1 MKLEKFNNVYFI
13 GIGGIGMSALA
24 RWFRGSG
31 YHVAGYDR
39 TRTTLTEQLEAEGM
53 LIHYEDDVKLVPLNF
68 MNDALIVYTP
78 AIPADHKELNYFKAQ
93 GRKLWKRSEILG
105 KVTEEV
111 FTVAVAG
118 THGKTTTSSMIA
130 HILKYAG
137 KNVFAFVG
145 GITQNYKS
153 NLLVGDKS
161 AGEQIMVVEADEYDR
176 SFLRLSPAITV
187 ITAMDPDHLDIYKD
201 EADFVDTFNQFAG
214 QVKSNGVVFAQ
225 GNCPVRKLDN
235 SRTLNFYGEAGSDFS
250 PFNKRIEKGYYIYD
264 LKTPA
269 GTITNIALGVPG
281 DHNVQNSIAAFAVG
295 LQLGIPAETI
305 KSALKEYK
313 GVKRR
318 FDYIYRSE
326 KITYIDDYAHHPTEI
341 KAFLSAV
348 KEVYKDK
355 KVTAIFQPHLFS
367 RTRDFMDGFAESL
380 AIPDALIL
388 LEIYPARELPIP
400 GITSSVLLD
409 KVNLTEKKVVAKSD
423 LMKTL
428 ESTETDILVTIGA
441 GDIDQ
446 FIEPIKKLL
455 EKEAGR

>member
-1 MKLEKFNNVYFI
+1 
-13 GIGGIGMSALA
+13 
-24 RWFRGSG
+24 
-31 YHVAGYDR
+31 
-39 TRTTLTEQLEAEGM
+39 
-53 LIHYEDDVKLVPLNF
+53 
-68 MNDALIVYTP
+68 
-78 AIPADHKELNYFKAQ
+78 
-93 GRKLWKRSEILG
+93 
-105 KVTEEV
+105 
-111 FTVAVAG
+111 
-118 THGKTTTSSMIA
+118 
-130 HILKYAG
+130 
-137 KNVFAFVG
+137 
-145 GITQNYKS
+145 
-153 NLLVGDKS
+153 
-161 AGEQIMVVEADEYDR
+161 
-176 SFLRLSPAITV
+176 
-187 ITAMDPDHLDIYKD
+187 MDPDHLDIYKD

-409 KVNLTEKKVVAKSD
+409 KVNLTEK
-423 LMKTL
+423 
-428 ESTETDILVTIGA
+428 
-441 GDIDQ
+441 
-446 FIEPIKKLL
+446 
-455 EKEAGR
+455 R

>member
-24 RWFRGSG
+24 RWFRRNG

-39 TRTTLTEQLEAEGM
+39 TRTALTEQLEAEGM
-53 LIHYEDDVKLVPLNF
+53 LIHYEDDVKLIPLTF
-68 MNDALIVYTP
+68 IDDALIVYTP

-105 KVTEEV
+105 MITEKV

-118 THGKTTTSSMIA
+118 THGKTTTSSMVA

-153 NLLVGDKS
+153 NLLIGDKK
-161 AGEQIMVVEADEYDR
+161 AGKQIMVVEADEYDR
-176 SFLRLSPAITV
+176 SFLKLNPSIAV

-201 EADFVDTFNQFAG
+201 ESDFVETFNLFAG
-214 QVKSNGVVFAQ
+214 QVKEEGVVFAQ
-225 GNCPVRKLDN
+225 KSCPVKIQSN
-235 SRTLNFYGEAGSDFS
+235 NKTLKFYGTTDSDFF
-250 PFNKRIEKGYYIYD
+250 PVNKRIENGYFTYD
-264 LKTPA
+264 LKTPSE
-269 GTITNIALGVPG
+269 TFTNIVLGVPG

-305 KSALKEYK
+305 KNALKEFK

-355 KVTAIFQPHLFS
+355 KVTAVFQPHLFS
-367 RTRDFMDGFAESL
+367 RTRDFMDEFAESL
-380 AIPDALIL
+380 SIADALIL
-388 LEIYPARELPIP
+388 LDIYPARELPIP

-409 KVNLTEKKVVAKSD
+409 KINLTEKRLVAKSE
-423 LMKTL
+423 LIKIL
-428 ESTETDILVTIGA
+428 EGTDTDVLVTIGA

-446 FIEPIKKLL
+446 FVEPIKNLL
-455 EKEAGR
+455 EKEAGC